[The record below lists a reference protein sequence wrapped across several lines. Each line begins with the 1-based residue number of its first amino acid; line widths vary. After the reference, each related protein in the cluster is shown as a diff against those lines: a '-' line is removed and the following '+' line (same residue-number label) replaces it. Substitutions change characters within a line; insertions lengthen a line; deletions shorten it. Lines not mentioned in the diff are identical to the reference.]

1 MLNDQASKAL
11 AKLNVTPIENPLE
24 ELRRLAG
31 QVTAWKDQ
39 AAKMV
44 NNLQGEMR
52 YKDEK
57 GAEQLRSEI
66 VIWER
71 ALDRCVT
78 TLAVMSKLDID
89 ERLAR
94 IEAAKVDMVFSII
107 EKTFDDL
114 GLNDKQKA
122 KLRKGFYDNFQLAT
136 IEGKVLGAEAM
147 PTLAVEGHSTV
158 EYGQT
163 LSI

>member
-1 MLNDQASKAL
+1 MLDDQAAKAL

-31 QVTAWKDQ
+31 QVTSWKDQ

-44 NNLQGEMR
+44 NELQGDMR

-78 TLAVMSKLDID
+78 TLAVMAKLDID
-89 ERLAR
+89 DRLAR
-94 IEAAKVDMVFSII
+94 IEQAKVDMVFTII
-107 EKTFDDL
+107 EKTFEDL
-114 GLNDKQKA
+114 GLTDRQKA
-122 KLRKGFYDNFQLAT
+122 KLRKGFHENFQMAV
-136 IEGKVLGAEAM
+136 IEGKIDGEKQTV
-147 PTLAVEGHSTV
+147 TVEGILST
-158 EYGQT
+158 
-163 LSI
+163 

>member
-114 GLNDKQKA
+114 GLNDKQKS
-122 KLRKGFYDNFQLAT
+122 KLRKGFYDNFQMAT
-136 IEGKVLGAEAM
+136 IEGKVIGGEM
-147 PTLAVEGHSTV
+147 PEMITVEGVSNV
-158 EYGQT
+158 EYGRN